1 MAERTENEVRD
12 DRARINE
19 SVQDALAVAGS
30 LGGSDRAAALGAV
43 VSAVI
48 TSKSLGGLLKRLF
61 GVSNRDIP
69 YALQTSTYPIL
80 TTATVGVPTS
90 SDVNV
95 TQDSDFYAQRM
106 AITSGNDGTGTF
118 DFLFNLRFNSKDMRF
133 ASNANGGHVLGYQG
147 TGQRPF
153 VWPQPLY
160 LPRNQTVTIILTQLV
175 AAQRTVFVDLIGRKT
190 VDVASLQLTQR
201 RW

>member
-1 MAERTENEVRD
+1 MAERTQQEVMD
-12 DRARINE
+12 DRTRLRE
-19 SVQDALAVAGS
+19 SVDDAVAVAAGLS
-30 LGGSDRAAALGAV
+30 GGDRMAALGGV
-43 VSAVI
+43 ISAVI

-69 YALQTSTYPIL
+69 YAIQTTVYPIV
-80 TTATVGVPTS
+80 TTATIGVPTS

-95 TQDSDFYAQRM
+95 TQDSDFFAQRM
-106 AITSGNDGTGTF
+106 AITSGNDGTGVF
-118 DFLFNLRFNSKDMRF
+118 DFLFQMRFNSKDMRF
-133 ASNANGGHVLGYQG
+133 GSNNNGGHVLGYQG

-160 LPRNQTVTIILTQLV
+160 LPRNQTVTIILTQLT
-175 AAQRTVFVDLIGRKT
+175 ANARTVFVDLIGRKT
-190 VDVASLQLTQR
+190 VDVSSLQLTTR